1 MSKGKKTK
9 INIHTISFKLVIISS
24 LLLIVPL
31 LTVGM
36 VSYYT
41 AKDQLDEKG
50 KVILKN
56 SVKQAV
62 QLIDEAQER
71 VEDGSITLAEAQEEI
86 KTALIG
92 KKNKD
97 GTREIDS
104 KVDIGENGY
113 FIAYDEKGN
122 ELAHPSLEG
131 QNVWDNEDKSGSG
144 FKCIQAQIEAG
155 TNGGGY
161 VTYVWTLPGSEK
173 TAEKITYQ
181 EQEDNWGW
189 IVSAGTYTM
198 DFNEGAQTI
207 LKVQLAALLVFLIIG
222 AVIIIMFSRHLSK
235 PIRKINVS
243 LKEMAM
249 GNISQQGLHIKN
261 RDETGDLAE
270 SFNTMLANMQEI
282 ISTIKESSHSVSE
295 FSNSLVTVV
304 EDNSSALH
312 EVSGTMQE
320 IAMSV
325 SEEASKIE
333 STVSQ
338 TEVMSNN
345 IESISESAVD
355 MVQISGKT
363 EELRKDGIEVVAALS
378 KTMDKTNTATQEI
391 NNALV
396 KVVESTG
403 NMHVVTEAI
412 VQIAEQTNL
421 LALNASI
428 EAARA
433 GEAGKG
439 FTVVAQEIRMLA
451 EQSEKEINEIKAM
464 IQGINEY
471 SDSSVAVMNQ
481 MLEVI
486 NQQAGAVEHTEKIF
500 AAISSETEALIKG
513 VNIISGEIERLRQ
526 GKDKIVKNMDTI
538 SASTEETSA
547 ATEEVS
553 SSTEEQLASI
563 EEILNQTRRLEE
575 IALELSEGV
584 KKFQ

>member
-1 MSKGKKTK
+1 MVKRKKEK
-9 INIHTISFKLVIISS
+9 RNIRTISFKLIAISS

-31 LTVGM
+31 VIVGLA
-36 VSYYT
+36 SYYT

-50 KVILKN
+50 RIILKN
-56 SVKQAV
+56 GVKQAI
-62 QLIDEAQER
+62 QLIDEAQKR
-71 VEDGSITLAEAQEEI
+71 VEDGSVTLRDAQEEVRE
-86 KTALIG
+86 ALIG
-92 KKNKD
+92 KRNPD
-97 GTREIDS
+97 GTRTIES
-104 KVDIGENGY
+104 KIDIGDNGY
-113 FIAYDEKGN
+113 FIVYDERGT
-122 ELAHPSLEG
+122 EVAHPSLEG

-144 FKCIQAQIEAG
+144 FKCIQAQIKAG
-155 TNGGGY
+155 MKGGDY
-161 VTYVWTLPGSEK
+161 VTYVWTLPNSEK

-181 EQEDNWGW
+181 EQEKNWGW

-198 DFNEGAQTI
+198 DFNEGASTI
-207 LKVQLAALLVFLIIG
+207 LKVQLISLFLFLILG
-222 AVIIIMFSRHLSK
+222 SVVIIIFSKHLSK
-235 PIRKINVS
+235 PIRKINVA

-249 GNISQQGLHIKN
+249 GNISQESLTVKN
-261 RDETGDLAE
+261 RDETGMLAE
-270 SFNTMLANMQEI
+270 SFNIMLANMQEI
-282 ISTIKESSHSVSE
+282 ISTIKESSHSVYE
-295 FSNSLVTVV
+295 FSNSLVSVV
-304 EDNSSALH
+304 ADNSSALN

-345 IESISESAVD
+345 IESISESAVN
-355 MVQISGKT
+355 MVQISEKT
-363 EELRKDGIEVVAALS
+363 EELRKDGIEVVDTLS
-378 KTMDKTNTATQEI
+378 KTMDKTNAATQEI
-391 NNALV
+391 NSALA

-486 NQQAGAVEHTEKIF
+486 NQQAGAVQHTEKIF
-500 AAISSETEALIKG
+500 ADISSETEALTKG
-513 VNIISGEIERLRQ
+513 IHTISEEIERMRQ

-553 SSTEEQLASI
+553 SSTEEQLASV
-563 EEILNQTRRLEE
+563 EEILNQARKLEE